1 MKRRRIKL
9 VWGAAKVI
17 RGRWYF
23 GLFGLYDRLEG
34 EREGGLAISLRGVTL
49 WALGLL
55 AAAYVAGTAAL
66 FSFWQRNPY
75 CLLTYGDAFFYP
87 VRRGV
92 VAEKKGRAFIAEG
105 HELLKAQQ
113 WGDGARRLRQG
124 LTLYPGDLSARQALA
139 KFMVMANQRPQ
150 AVKLLTEGLPREF
163 PGRTYLLGLFDLAEQ
178 GDDPDLVVAT
188 ADRYLPLLR
197 SEAAAVERRWLT
209 GRKFNALLAATRP
222 ADALA
227 LAMAEEP
234 GELAAEYRVLALLEL
249 GRAGEAAA
257 FLDTW
262 RSRPG
267 ADLNAVRRLQVRV
280 GREAGRPEEME
291 RALEEMRASAPTDP
305 RQAVYGVVQRAM
317 AGREASAQ
325 AALTDYLFRFGGTVA
340 NLQLVAEPLAEIG
353 QRALFERGVAA
364 ARDQGFGLQ
373 ALRVLQV
380 QLHVQ
385 RGEWAEAAAGLA
397 QMKPGAGRAVPAA
410 EQFWREWMG
419 RLVAAAGTTAA
430 DAAQGSLVEFL
441 RGRPWP
447 MKIFRTSIAALRR
460 AGRVETA
467 RDVIALAEGGFPASR
482 WVQTQKA
489 EVAKAL
495 AAEQAGK
502 APGAAAAGG
511 PDGRLKLERFFFE
524 RVDELVR
531 ERKWLEAESLIRE
544 ARGMMP
550 PLSWVEPRDGDLRL
564 AEVRLNQGRGEVP
577 MMLAAARVYLNGD
590 VERSRR
596 VGALAREAWAAGD
609 KSGAIAL
616 AEAVLQRTPEDVP
629 AKRLLAEL
637 KPKPTEAK

>member
-1 MKRRRIKL
+1 MKRRRVKL

-34 EREGGLAISLRGVTL
+34 RREGGVAISLRGVTL
-49 WALGLL
+49 WALALL
-55 AAAYVAGTAAL
+55 VAAYGVGTAAL

-87 VRRGV
+87 VRRGA
-92 VAEKKGRAFIAEG
+92 VAEKKGQAFIAEG
-105 HELLKAQQ
+105 QELLKAQKWQ
-113 WGDGARRLRQG
+113 DGARLLRQG
-124 LTLYPGDLSARQALA
+124 LTLFPGDLSARQALA
-139 KFMVMANQRPQ
+139 RFLVRANQRPQ
-150 AVKLLTEGLPREF
+150 AVNLLTEGLPREF
-163 PGRTYLLGLFDLAEQ
+163 PGRTYLLGLFELAEQ
-178 GDDPDLVVAT
+178 GDDQDLVVAT

-197 SEAAAVERRWLT
+197 GEAAAVERRWLT
-209 GRKFNALLAATRP
+209 GRKFNALLAANRL

-227 LAMAEEP
+227 LAMTEEP
-234 GELAAEYRVLALLEL
+234 GELAAEHRVLALVEL
-249 GRAGEAAA
+249 GRAVEAAD
-257 FLDTW
+257 FLETW
-262 RSRPG
+262 RNRPG

-291 RALEEMRASAPTDP
+291 RALEEMRASAPADP

-325 AALTDYLFRFGGTVA
+325 AALTDYLFRFGGTAA

-353 QRALFERGVAA
+353 QRALFERCVRA
-364 ARDQGFGLQ
+364 AREQGFGLQ
-373 ALRVLQV
+373 PFRVLQV
-380 QLHVQ
+380 QLHVH

-397 QMKPGAGRAVPAA
+397 PLQPAAGRTVPAA
-410 EQFWREWMG
+410 EQFWLEWTS

-447 MKIFRTSIAALRR
+447 MKIFRHSIEALRR
-460 AGRVETA
+460 AGRTETA
-467 RDVIALAEGGFPASR
+467 RDVLALAEGGFPASR

-495 AAEQAGK
+495 ATEPVGQA
-502 APGAAAAGG
+502 PVAAAAGG
-511 PDGRLKLERFFFE
+511 PEGRLKLERFFFE
-524 RVDELVR
+524 RVDELLR
-531 ERKWLEAESLIRE
+531 DRKWSQAENLIRE
-544 ARGMMP
+544 ARGMRP
-550 PLSWVEPRDGDLRL
+550 PLAWVEPRDGDIRL

-577 MMLAAARVYLNGD
+577 MMLASARLYLNGD

-596 VGALAREAWAAGD
+596 MTALAREMVEAGD
-609 KSGAIAL
+609 KLGAIAL
-616 AEAVLQRTPEDVP
+616 VEAVLQRTPEDGG
-629 AKRLLAEL
+629 AQRLRAEL
-637 KPKPTEAK
+637 KPQPQAAK